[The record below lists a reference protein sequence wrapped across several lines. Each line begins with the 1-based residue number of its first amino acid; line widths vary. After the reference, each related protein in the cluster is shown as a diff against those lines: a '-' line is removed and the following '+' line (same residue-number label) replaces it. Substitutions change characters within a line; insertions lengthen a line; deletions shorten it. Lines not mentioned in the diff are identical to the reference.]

1 VRTMKL
7 GMQQQNAKLG
17 SSSFCPQTPR
27 SCTTSPFDNFSSRH
41 HNSSRSVVRASVE
54 APERVSTS
62 NLNGGDDKAMPEWTG
77 DSVLSRV
84 VNAAI
89 NFPPLFSIM
98 KVGARAA
105 IKGTAEKRSVPWAA
119 NVSTLESTPE
129 VFQIMEELENKDI
142 QYPFYYTQPFHGY
155 DTGNLSWQAAFEVE
169 PASDAMALRV
179 YKTETEI
186 SVMEAQT
193 RVRMGILDAVENFA
207 NQYGVLRNPTD
218 IIDLGC
224 SVGVSTRWLAK
235 QYPDSNIIGL
245 DLSPYMIAVA
255 ELRERQRERGV
266 VAGDNDDDKF
276 LITPTGDKLT
286 SSSSSSNTTFNSSS
300 SSRRRIT
307 YMHGNMES
315 SGLPDASFDFV
326 SVQFVAH
333 ECPAHVLTNLV
344 AECRRLVRPGGMVL
358 IADNNPRSKIIQNL
372 PPVLFTLMKSTEPWS
387 DEYYAFDLEAEM
399 MKVGLM
405 GVVTEE
411 SDPRHRAVMGYLP
424 SV

>member
-1 VRTMKL
+1 MNL
-7 GMQQQNAKLG
+7 GIQQLNAKLE
-17 SSSFCPQTPR
+17 SSSFCPKSFRPITA
-27 SCTTSPFDNFSSRH
+27 
-41 HNSSRSVVRASVE
+41 SRSIRGGCNSRPSLAPIVRASVE
-54 APERVSTS
+54 TPERVSTS
-62 NLNGGDDKAMPEWTG
+62 SQNEKAMPEWTG
-77 DSVLSRV
+77 DSILSRV

-105 IKGTAEKRSVPWAA
+105 IKGTAEKRSVPWAS

-129 VFQIMEELENKDI
+129 VFQIMEEIENKAI
-142 QYPFYYTQPFHGY
+142 EYPFYYTQPFHGY

-179 YKTETEI
+179 YKTETEV

-193 RVRMGILDAVENFA
+193 RVRMGILDAVQNFA
-207 NQYGVLRNPTD
+207 NHYGVLKNPNH
-218 IIDLGC
+218 IIDIGC

-235 QYPDSNIIGL
+235 QYPEANILGL
-245 DLSPYMIAVA
+245 DLSPYMVAVA
-255 ELRERQRERGV
+255 ELRERQRERG
-266 VAGDNDDDKF
+266 ALGGDDSF
-276 LITPTGDKLT
+276 LITPSADKL
-286 SSSSSSNTTFNSSS
+286 SSSSSSSSS
-300 SSRRRIT
+300 SSRRRIK

-315 SGLPDASFDFV
+315 SGLPNASFDFV

-358 IADNNPRSKIIQNL
+358 IADNNPRSKVIQNL

-399 MKVGLM
+399 KKVGLL
-405 GVVTEE
+405 GVVTED

-424 SV
+424 SEGDR

>member
-1 VRTMKL
+1 MKL
-7 GMQQQNAKLG
+7 GMQQQNAKLR
-17 SSSFCPQTPR
+17 SSSFCPEAPR
-27 SCTTSPFDNFSSRH
+27 SLTTFSAGRGRRE
-41 HNSSRSVVRASVE
+41 NNSRSAAGVRASVE
-54 APERVSTS
+54 TPERVSTS
-62 NLNGGDDKAMPEWTG
+62 GNSGDGKDTSSSNDRDVPEWTG
-77 DSVLSRV
+77 DSVLSKV

-105 IKGTAEKRSVPWAA
+105 IKGTAEKRSVPWAT

-129 VFQIMEELENKDI
+129 VFQIMEELENKSI
-142 QYPFYYTQPFHGY
+142 EYPSYYTQPFHGY

-193 RVRMGILDAVENFA
+193 RVRMGILDHVQKFA
-207 NQYGVLRNPTD
+207 NQHGVLKNPTD
-218 IIDLGC
+218 IIDIGC

-235 QYPDSNIIGL
+235 QYPEANILGL

-266 VAGDNDDDKF
+266 TGGDDGF
-276 LITPTGDKLT
+276 LITPSSEDLI
-286 SSSSSSNTTFNSSS
+286 SSSSSSSSS
-300 SSRRRIT
+300 SSRSSRRRIK

-333 ECPAHVLTNLV
+333 ECPTHVLVNLV
-344 AECRRLVRPGGMVL
+344 SECRRLVRPGGMVL
-358 IADNNPRSKIIQNL
+358 IADNNPKSKVIQNL
-372 PPVLFTLMKSTEPWS
+372 PPVLFTLMKSTEPWT
-387 DEYYAFDLEAEM
+387 DFYYCFDLEAEM
-399 MKVGLM
+399 RKVGLQ

-424 SV
+424 A

>member
-1 VRTMKL
+1 MMKL
-7 GMQQQNAKLG
+7 RMNQQNTKPGTNTLCPQNSRLFGTSHFPGALLNSR
-17 SSSFCPQTPR
+17 SSSGPCFI
-27 SCTTSPFDNFSSRH
+27 
-41 HNSSRSVVRASVE
+41 RASVE
-54 APERVSTS
+54 TPERASTPTQ
-62 NLNGGDDKAMPEWTG
+62 NDNDKAMPEWTG

-129 VFQIMEELENKDI
+129 VFQILEELENKAI
-142 QYPFYYTQPFHGY
+142 EYPFYYVQPFHGY

-179 YKTETEI
+179 YKTETGI
-186 SVMEAQT
+186 SVLEAQT
-193 RVRMGILDAVENFA
+193 RVRMGILDAVQNFA
-207 NQYGVLRNPTD
+207 NQHGVLKSPTD
-218 IIDLGC
+218 ILDIGC

-235 QYPDSNIIGL
+235 QYPESNILGL

-255 ELRERQRERGV
+255 ELRERQRERGEFTEE
-266 VAGDNDDDKF
+266 DC
-276 LITPTGDKLT
+276 LITPFSENKFNNG
-286 SSSSSSNTTFNSSS
+286 SSSPSSSSSS
-300 SSRRRIT
+300 SSRRRIN

-315 SGLPDASFDFV
+315 SGLPDASFDLV

-358 IADNNPRSKIIQNL
+358 IADNNPRSKVIQNL

-387 DEYYAFDLEAEM
+387 DQYYGFDLEAEM
-399 MKVGLM
+399 RKMGLQ

-424 SV
+424 V

>member
-1 VRTMKL
+1 MKL
-7 GMQQQNAKLG
+7 RLQQQNAKLG
-17 SSSFCPQTPR
+17 KRSLCPKRFDPSTASRLFIGGRNSRP
-27 SCTTSPFDNFSSRH
+27 SLSPF
-41 HNSSRSVVRASVE
+41 VRASVE
-54 APERVSTS
+54 TPERISTS
-62 NLNGGDDKAMPEWTG
+62 SQDDKSMPEWTG

-119 NVSTLESTPE
+119 NVSTLETTPE
-129 VFQIMEELENKDI
+129 VFQIMEELENKAI
-142 QYPFYYTQPFHGY
+142 EYPFYYTQPFHGY
-155 DTGNLSWQAAFEVE
+155 DTGNLSCQAAFEVE

-179 YKTETEI
+179 HKTETQI

-207 NQYGVLRNPTD
+207 KQHGVLKNLTD
-218 IIDLGC
+218 IIDIGC
-224 SVGVSTRWLAK
+224 SVGVSTRWLAR
-235 QYPDSNIIGL
+235 QYPEANILGL

-266 VAGDNDDDKF
+266 LGGDDAF
-276 LITPTGDKLT
+276 LITPSADKLT
-286 SSSSSSNTTFNSSS
+286 SSSSYSPN
-300 SSRRRIT
+300 RRRIK

-344 AECRRLVRPGGMVL
+344 SECRRLVRPGGVVL
-358 IADNNPRSKIIQNL
+358 IADNNPRSKVIQNL
-372 PPVLFTLMKSTEPWS
+372 PPVLFTLMKSTEPWT

-399 MKVGLM
+399 KKVGLL
-405 GVVTEE
+405 GVVTVE

-424 SV
+424 S